1 MSILRG
7 KFIVCSDLHSRYTNA
22 YGKKHRL
29 MELYRTEK
37 TNGVDIHTCGD
48 FAVTTGGLFN
58 SSSWLI
64 FYKIFLDEWTDLGG
78 ITTAGNHDSGNDFGS
93 LNVTD
98 GNVEYTPKEYWMKKT
113 GANSDLIIQREFN
126 NGRDILLSIS
136 ENTGGV
142 SGYAQST
149 IDYVKGI
156 FASNP
161 DKRIFVFMHYPCWK
175 QVDNTTTTYTITANG
190 SVTEKTFPKNSF
202 ATRYGTGQTGNWVNP
217 NAYPQPTEFL
227 TWLSNQANAI
237 IISGHTHN
245 DWRLQEEKLTYTV
258 KGTVYVGGEFPNL
271 KYYHV
276 PGGAYMINIPSIRY
290 RTQDAM
296 FSVFDD
302 KIEIQGRAGVYIE
315 SGAYVNG
322 EVDEMND
329 DDSWEIRDLGAVYKY
344 TIPLAEQATTKVVGY
359 KFDGAEITEEGGFK
373 YSGEKCD
380 KYYRWNGEII

>member
-1 MSILRG
+1 MSTLRG

-22 YGKKHRL
+22 YGRKHRL
-29 MELYRTEK
+29 MELYRAEK
-37 TNGVDIHTCGD
+37 AKGVDIHTCGD

-58 SSSWLI
+58 SSSWLT

-78 ITTAGNHDSGNDFGS
+78 ITTAGNHDSGNNFGT

-98 GNVEYTPKEYWMKKT
+98 GNVEYTPNEYWMKKT
-113 GANSDLIIQREFN
+113 GANADLIIQREFN
-126 NGRDILLSIS
+126 SGRDILLSIS

-142 SGYAQST
+142 GGYAQST

-156 FASNP
+156 FTSNP
-161 DKRIFVFMHYPCWK
+161 DKRIFIFMHYPCWK
-175 QVDNTTTTYTITANG
+175 QVDNTTTTYTITSNG
-190 SVTEKTFPKNSF
+190 NVSEKTFPKNSF

-258 KGTVYVGGEFPNL
+258 NGTVYVGGEFPNL

-296 FSVFDD
+296 FRVFDD

-315 SGAYVNG
+315 NGAYVNG

-329 DDSWEIRDLGAVYKY
+329 NDSWEIRDLGAEYKY
-344 TIPLAEQATTKVVGY
+344 TIPLAEQETTKVVGY
-359 KFDGAEITEEGGFK
+359 KFDGTEITEDGGFK